1 MSILENIARIETA
14 KEEIK
19 NALIEKGVKVS
30 DEDKLD
36 SYAIKI
42 MGIKGDDSNNNYGIT
57 KKRFVDQYID
67 YTNIIS
73 ISIQEGVYELIEDA

>member
-1 MSILENIARIETA
+1 MSILENIARIKTA
-14 KEEIK
+14 KEKIK

-42 MGIKGDDSNNNYGIT
+42 MEIKGDNSNTNYGIT

-67 YTNIIS
+67 YTNVIS

>member
-1 MSILENIARIETA
+1 MSILKNIARIKTA

-42 MGIKGDDSNNNYGIT
+42 MEIKGDDSNNNYGIT

-67 YTNIIS
+67 YTNVIS
-73 ISIQEGVYELIEDA
+73 INIQEGVYELIEDA